1 MSMSIDSTVNAAQTL
16 NVASTQQEVQTLMLR
31 KTLDLQ
37 TQIVTDIMKSMPS
50 LATEG
55 SLGRNVNTYV

>member
-1 MSMSIDSTVNAAQTL
+1 MSMSIDSTVNAAQAL
-16 NVASTQQEVQTLMLR
+16 NSASTQQEVQTLMLR

-37 TQIVTDIMKSMPS
+37 TQIVTDIMKSMPA

-55 SLGRNVNTYV
+55 SLGRNINTYV

>member
-16 NVASTQQEVQTLMLR
+16 NAASTQQEVQTLMLR